1 MVETRGI
8 IGYVAVL
15 QLPGNA
21 IFNFA
26 LGAHAMAANMNE
38 RIVILEA
45 HADYVRRDIADIKTD
60 IGVLRTDLGMLKGEV
75 GDLKTDLA
83 TLSVRVDHLPTKE
96 FIVRSLA
103 VSVTVLGGFMTLL
116 ISIAAFQD
124 HIRALFSH

>member
-1 MVETRGI
+1 
-8 IGYVAVL
+8 
-15 QLPGNA
+15 
-21 IFNFA
+21 
-26 LGAHAMAANMNE
+26 MAANMNE

-60 IGVLRTDLGMLKGEV
+60 IGGLRADLGKVRDEV
-75 GDLKTDLA
+75 GNVKTDLS

-124 HIRALFSH
+124 HIRALFAP